1 MMLCSAV
8 EVGVD
13 MLELD
18 CHLTKDGE
26 VVVSHDEDLTRVT
39 GHPVRI
45 SDTLFKVVE
54 LDYFLNCHIFCDIP
68 RCAFDPRVL
77 CVWVAL

>member
-1 MMLCSAV
+1 MMMMMMTMIVLMMLCSAV

-26 VVVSHDEDLTRVT
+26 VVVSHDEDLVRVT

-54 LDYFLNCHIFCDIP
+54 LYYIS
-68 RCAFDPRVL
+68 
-77 CVWVAL
+77 